1 MASHFALFVDL
12 ENCGGK
18 KSMLMDVIERVK
30 IRGDILIGKVYGYTD
45 SYSDLKEILLSNT
58 FAVVPSLRF
67 GRNQKNSLDI
77 QLVIDALDVAYT
89 NSLIDSFCIVSGDS
103 DYVPLV
109 GKLKTMGKFV
119 LGISRSEAASGVF
132 MNACSEF
139 QFLESVASGKER
151 AQGQEIEALTL
162 SDVNDLIVTI
172 LKESDSGEMLASE
185 VKSVLLRL
193 RPNFSEKSV
202 GFSTFGKLIA
212 RLSQQFG
219 AFTVESEQFNVIVSL
234 NQPHTPAGE
243 QITRENYARIF
254 ARILSEYKEDGFD
267 RVNPSIL
274 KSAVQADY
282 PDFTERQIGLRRF
295 SDVLR
300 ALEREKLRSGNGR
313 GGNMLVLFV
322 RGEKNGWGAAPN
334 PGRNLRFRHLPFS
347 LSRSDKGRIKLRL
360 RIECTEKIHETYSFI
375 FDFHFAGDGRIGGGR
390 ADRCDGRGARRV

>member
-45 SYSDLKEILLSNT
+45 SYSDLKETLLSNT
-58 FAVVPSLRF
+58 FTVVPSLRY
-67 GRNQKNSLDI
+67 GCNQKNNSDI
-77 QLVIDALDVAYT
+77 QLVIDALDVAYR
-89 NSLIDSFCIVSGDS
+89 NELIDSFCIVSGDS

-109 GKLKTMGKFV
+109 GKLKSMGKFV
-119 LGISRSEAASGVF
+119 LGISRSEAASNVF
-132 MNACSEF
+132 MSACSEF

-151 AQGQEIEALTL
+151 SVSEVSDALTL

-172 LKESDSGEMLASE
+172 LRESEGGEMLASE

-202 GFSTFGKLIA
+202 GFSTFGKMLA
-212 RLSQQFG
+212 KLTEQFG
-219 AFTVESEQFNVIVSL
+219 SFSMESEAYNLILRL
-234 NQPHTPAGE
+234 NQAYAAVE
-243 QITRENYARIF
+243 QLTRENYVGVF
-254 ARILSEYKEDGFD
+254 ARILSAYKEDGFD

-274 KSAVQADY
+274 KSAVQALY

-300 ALEREKLRSGNGR
+300 TLEREGLLRLKTDE
-313 GGNMLVLFV
+313 GGNMLVHIL
-322 RGEKNGWGAAPN
+322 
-334 PGRNLRFRHLPFS
+334 
-347 LSRSDKGRIKLRL
+347 
-360 RIECTEKIHETYSFI
+360 
-375 FDFHFAGDGRIGGGR
+375 
-390 ADRCDGRGARRV
+390 

>member
-45 SYSDLKEILLSNT
+45 SYSDLKETLLSNT
-58 FAVVPSLRF
+58 FTVVPSLRY
-67 GRNQKNSLDI
+67 GRNQKNNSDI
-77 QLVIDALDVAYT
+77 QLVIDALDVAYR
-89 NSLIDSFCIVSGDS
+89 NELIDSFCIVSGDS

-109 GKLKTMGKFV
+109 GKLKSMGKFV
-119 LGISRSEAASGVF
+119 LGISRSEAASNVF

-151 AQGQEIEALTL
+151 SVSEVSDALTL

-172 LKESDSGEMLASE
+172 LRESEGGEMLASE

-202 GFSTFGKLIA
+202 GFSTFGKMLA
-212 RLSQQFG
+212 KLTEQFG
-219 AFTVESEQFNVIVSL
+219 SFEMESEEYNLILRL
-234 NQPHTPAGE
+234 NQAYAAVE
-243 QITRENYARIF
+243 QLTRDNYVGVF
-254 ARILSEYKEDGFD
+254 ARILSAYKEDGFD

-274 KSAVQADY
+274 KSAVQALY

-300 ALEREKLRSGNGR
+300 TLEREGLLRLKTDE
-313 GGNMLVLFV
+313 GGNMLVHIL
-322 RGEKNGWGAAPN
+322 
-334 PGRNLRFRHLPFS
+334 
-347 LSRSDKGRIKLRL
+347 
-360 RIECTEKIHETYSFI
+360 
-375 FDFHFAGDGRIGGGR
+375 
-390 ADRCDGRGARRV
+390 

>member
-45 SYSDLKEILLSNT
+45 SYSDLKETLLSNT
-58 FAVVPSLRF
+58 FTVVPSLRY
-67 GRNQKNSLDI
+67 GRNQKNNSDI
-77 QLVIDALDVAYT
+77 HLVIDALDVAYR
-89 NSLIDSFCIVSGDS
+89 NELIDSFCIVSGDS

-109 GKLKTMGKFV
+109 GKLKSMGKFV
-119 LGISRSEAASGVF
+119 LGISRSEAASNVF
-132 MNACSEF
+132 MSACSEF

-151 AQGQEIEALTL
+151 SVSEVSDALTL

-172 LKESDSGEMLASE
+172 LRESEGGEMLASE

-202 GFSTFGKLIA
+202 GFSTFGKMLA
-212 RLSQQFG
+212 KLAEQFG
-219 AFTVESEQFNVIVSL
+219 SFEMESEEYNLILRL
-234 NQPHTPAGE
+234 NQAYAAVE
-243 QITRENYARIF
+243 QLTRDNYVGVF
-254 ARILSEYKEDGFD
+254 ARILSAYKEDGFD

-274 KSAVQADY
+274 KSAVQALY

-300 ALEREKLRSGNGR
+300 TLEREGLLRLKTDE
-313 GGNMLVLFV
+313 GGNMLVHIL
-322 RGEKNGWGAAPN
+322 
-334 PGRNLRFRHLPFS
+334 
-347 LSRSDKGRIKLRL
+347 
-360 RIECTEKIHETYSFI
+360 
-375 FDFHFAGDGRIGGGR
+375 
-390 ADRCDGRGARRV
+390 

>member
-45 SYSDLKEILLSNT
+45 SYSDLKETLLSNT
-58 FAVVPSLRF
+58 FTVVPSLRY
-67 GRNQKNSLDI
+67 GRNQKNNSDI
-77 QLVIDALDVAYT
+77 QLVIDALDVAYR
-89 NSLIDSFCIVSGDS
+89 NELIDSFCIVSGDS

-109 GKLKTMGKFV
+109 GKLKSMGKFV
-119 LGISRSEAASGVF
+119 LGISRSEAASNVF
-132 MNACSEF
+132 MSACSEF

-151 AQGQEIEALTL
+151 SVSEVSDALTL

-172 LKESDSGEMLASE
+172 LRESEGGEMLASE

-202 GFSTFGKLIA
+202 GFSTFGKMLA
-212 RLSQQFG
+212 KLAEQFG
-219 AFTVESEQFNVIVSL
+219 SFEMESEEYNLILRL
-234 NQPHTPAGE
+234 NQAYAAVE
-243 QITRENYARIF
+243 QLTRDNYVGVF
-254 ARILSEYKEDGFD
+254 ARILSAYKEDGFA

-274 KSAVQADY
+274 KSAVQALY

-300 ALEREKLRSGNGR
+300 TLEREGLLRLKTDE
-313 GGNMLVLFV
+313 GGNMLVHIL
-322 RGEKNGWGAAPN
+322 
-334 PGRNLRFRHLPFS
+334 
-347 LSRSDKGRIKLRL
+347 
-360 RIECTEKIHETYSFI
+360 
-375 FDFHFAGDGRIGGGR
+375 
-390 ADRCDGRGARRV
+390 

>member
-45 SYSDLKEILLSNT
+45 SYSDLKETLLSNT
-58 FAVVPSLRF
+58 FTVVPSLRY
-67 GRNQKNSLDI
+67 GRNQKNNSDI
-77 QLVIDALDVAYT
+77 QLVIDALDVAYR
-89 NSLIDSFCIVSGDS
+89 NELIDSFCIVSGDS

-109 GKLKTMGKFV
+109 GKLKSMGKFV
-119 LGISRSEAASGVF
+119 LGISRSEAASSVF

-151 AQGQEIEALTL
+151 SVSEVSDALTL

-172 LKESDSGEMLASE
+172 LRESEGGEMLASE

-202 GFSTFGKLIA
+202 GFSTFGKMLA
-212 RLSQQFG
+212 KLTEQFG
-219 AFTVESEQFNVIVSL
+219 SFEMESEEYNLILRL
-234 NQPHTPAGE
+234 NQAYAAVE
-243 QITRENYARIF
+243 QLTRDNYVGVF
-254 ARILSEYKEDGFD
+254 ARILSAYKEDGFD

-274 KSAVQADY
+274 KSAVQALY

-300 ALEREKLRSGNGR
+300 TLEREGLLRLKTDE
-313 GGNMLVLFV
+313 GGNMLVHIL
-322 RGEKNGWGAAPN
+322 
-334 PGRNLRFRHLPFS
+334 
-347 LSRSDKGRIKLRL
+347 
-360 RIECTEKIHETYSFI
+360 
-375 FDFHFAGDGRIGGGR
+375 
-390 ADRCDGRGARRV
+390 